1 MPTQTVHHKEIGNAN
16 SLHFYEIS
24 RLSQRRVVTKTKS
37 SIVSSFKFV
46 SALTK
51 GMPRSLVKVIGSLAL
66 AVSIGAMAPSQ
77 TVAAA
82 RSSSIVID
90 VKAGKVMSAEDPDG
104 LRYPASLTKMMTLYL
119 VFEALESGRIKLNTR
134 VPVSANAAAE
144 QPSKL
149 GVRKGSS
156 FTVEQGILALV
167 TRSANDCATAFGEF
181 LGGTEARFGKMMT
194 AKARQLGM
202 SRTVYYNAHGLPDAR
217 QVTTARDQARLGV
230 ALRRDFP
237 QYYGYFST
245 RSFKYGRQVIGNHN
259 RLVGNV
265 DGVDGIKTGY
275 TRASGFNLVT
285 SAQLDGRSVVAV
297 VMGGRTGAL
306 RDAKMR
312 KLVAAYL
319 PKASKKKS
327 ATDYIAAVKPAEKTV
342 ETAYAEPSDDSRT
355 DVSHAFDL
363 PSDGPVPQARYE
375 EPEQQQEVASA
386 DDTLVPVTRTKTIKI
401 TKATKA
407 KRAEITPVPREDV
420 AEEEITNS
428 TPVRKEEPAV
438 DSLTTASTS
447 SGMSGWVIQVGAA
460 PEKKMAMD
468 LLDKAQDKGGKV
480 LRSATPFTVA
490 FVKGEEQLFRARFG
504 GFADQ
509 DAAVRACKVLKKKG
523 IGCWASLQ

>member
-1 MPTQTVHHKEIGNAN
+1 
-16 SLHFYEIS
+16 
-24 RLSQRRVVTKTKS
+24 
-37 SIVSSFKFV
+37 VSSFKFV

-51 GMPRSLVKVIGSLAL
+51 GMPRSLLKVFGSLAL
-66 AVSIGAMAPSQ
+66 AASIGATAPAQ
-77 TVAAA
+77 ATAAA
-82 RSSSIVID
+82 RQSSIVID

-149 GVRKGSS
+149 GVRKGTS
-156 FTVEQGILALV
+156 FTVEQGIMALV

-194 AKARQLGM
+194 SKARQLGM

-259 RLVGNV
+259 RLLGNV
-265 DGVDGIKTGY
+265 YGVDGIKTGF

-285 SAQLDGRSVVAV
+285 SATADGRSIVAV
-297 VMGGRTGAL
+297 VMGGTTGRS

-312 KLVAAYL
+312 KLVEAYL
-319 PKASKKKS
+319 PKATRKRS
-327 ATDYIAAVKPAEKTV
+327 ASASDLIAAVKPAEKTV
-342 ETAYAEPSDDSRT
+342 ETAYAEPEQETELSRMLE
-355 DVSHAFDL
+355 L
-363 PSDGPVPQARYE
+363 PDNGPMPEARYE
-375 EPEQQQEVASA
+375 ASEEPLEATEQVASA
-386 DDTLVPVTRTKTIKI
+386 DEALVPVVRTKTIKI
-401 TKATKA
+401 TKA
-407 KRAEITPVPREDV
+407 KRAEIVPVPQEDV
-420 AEEEITNS
+420 AEDEVTDS
-428 TPVRKEEPAV
+428 TPVRKEEPVV
-438 DSLTTASTS
+438 DTVTTASTS
-447 SGMSGWVIQVGAA
+447 TDMSGWVIQVGAA
-460 PEKKMAMD
+460 PEKEKAMD
-468 LLDKAQDKGGKV
+468 LLQKAQDKGGRV

-490 FVKGEEQLFRARFG
+490 YVKGQEQLFRARFG

-509 DAAVRACKVLKKKG
+509 DAAVRACKVLKKQG
-523 IGCWASLQ
+523 MGCWASLQ

>member
-1 MPTQTVHHKEIGNAN
+1 M
-16 SLHFYEIS
+16 
-24 RLSQRRVVTKTKS
+24 
-37 SIVSSFKFV
+37 SSFKFV
-46 SALTK
+46 SALAK

-66 AVSIGAMAPSQ
+66 AVSIGATAPSQ

-90 VKAGKVMSAEDPDG
+90 VKAGKVLSSEDPDG

-149 GVRKGSS
+149 GVRKGTS

-194 AKARQLGM
+194 SKARQLGM

-265 DGVDGIKTGY
+265 AGVDGIKTGY

-285 SAQLDGRSVVAV
+285 SANLEGRSIVAV

-327 ATDYIAAVKPAEKTV
+327 ATDYIAAVKPAEKAV
-342 ETAYAEPSDDSRT
+342 ETAYVEPSDEAET
-355 DVSHAFDL
+355 DVSRAFDL

-375 EPEQQQEVASA
+375 EPEQQVEQTQVASA

-401 TKATKA
+401 TKSTKA
-407 KRAEITPVPREDV
+407 KRAEIVPVPREDV

-428 TPVRKEEPAV
+428 TTPTRKEEPAV

-509 DAAVRACKVLKKKG
+509 DAAVRACKILKKKG

>member
-1 MPTQTVHHKEIGNAN
+1 MLTQTVHHKEIGNAN
-16 SLHFYEIS
+16 SVHFYEIR

-37 SIVSSFKFV
+37 SIVSSFKLV
-46 SALTK
+46 SALAK
-51 GMPRSLVKVIGSLAL
+51 GMPRSLAKVIGSLAL
-66 AVSIGAMAPSQ
+66 AVSIGATAPSQ
-77 TVAAA
+77 AIAGA

-149 GVRKGSS
+149 GVRKGTS
-156 FTVEQGILALV
+156 FTVEQGIMALV

-181 LGGTEARFGKMMT
+181 LGGTEQRFGKLMT
-194 AKARQLGM
+194 SKARQLGM
-202 SRTVYYNAHGLPDAR
+202 TRTVYYNAHGLPDAR
-217 QVTTARDQARLGV
+217 QVTTARDQARLGI

-259 RLVGNV
+259 RLLGNV
-265 DGVDGIKTGY
+265 KGVDGIKTGF

-285 SAQLDGRSVVAV
+285 SATSDGRSIVAV
-297 VMGGRTGAL
+297 VIGGRTGAS

-319 PKASKKKS
+319 PKAVRKRS
-327 ATDYIAAVKPAEKTV
+327 ATDFVASIKPREEAEEKPV
-342 ETAYAEPSDDSRT
+342 ETAYADPGTDTEISR
-355 DVSHAFDL
+355 AFEL
-363 PSDGPVPQARYE
+363 PNDGPVPEARYE
-375 EPEQQQEVASA
+375 ETEQKEVASA
-386 DDTLVPVTRTKTIKI
+386 DDTLVPVVRTKTVKI
-401 TKATKA
+401 VKA
-407 KRAEITPVPREDV
+407 KRAEVIPVPKADV
-420 AEEEITNS
+420 DEEEITNS
-428 TPVRKEEPAV
+428 TKVRSEDTAV
-438 DSLTTASTS
+438 DTVTTASTS
-447 SGMSGWVIQVGAA
+447 SDMSGWVIQVGAA
-460 PEKKMAMD
+460 PEKKMAME
-468 LLDKAQDKGGKV
+468 LLEKAQDKGGKV

-490 FVKGEEQLFRARFG
+490 YVKGEEQLFRARFG

-509 DAAVRACKVLKKKG
+509 DSAVRACKVLKKKG

>member
-1 MPTQTVHHKEIGNAN
+1 M
-16 SLHFYEIS
+16 
-24 RLSQRRVVTKTKS
+24 
-37 SIVSSFKFV
+37 SSFKFV
-46 SALTK
+46 SALAK
-51 GMPRSLVKVIGSLAL
+51 GMPRSFVKVIGSLAL
-66 AVSIGAMAPSQ
+66 AASIGATAASPA
-77 TVAAA
+77 TAAA
-82 RSSSIVID
+82 RQSSIVID

-119 VFEALESGRIKLNTR
+119 VFEALESGRIKLSTR

-149 GVRKGSS
+149 GVRKGTS
-156 FTVEQGILALV
+156 FTVEQGIMALV

-259 RLVGNV
+259 RLLGNV
-265 DGVDGIKTGY
+265 RGVDGIKTGF

-285 SAQLDGRSVVAV
+285 SAAVDGRSIVAV
-297 VMGGRTGAL
+297 VMGGATGGS

-312 KLVAAYL
+312 RLVETFL
-319 PKASKKKS
+319 PKASRKTS
-327 ATDYIAAVKPAEKTV
+327 ATDYIATVKPVERAV
-342 ETAYAEPSDDSRT
+342 ETAYAEPEQNT
-355 DVSHAFDL
+355 DVSRALEL
-363 PSDGPVPQARYE
+363 PHDGPVPQARYE
-375 EPEQQQEVASA
+375 ADEAAEQVASA
-386 DDTLVPVTRTKTIKI
+386 DEALVPVVRTRTIKI
-401 TKATKA
+401 TKA
-407 KRAEITPVPREDV
+407 KRAEIAPVPQEDV
-420 AEEEITNS
+420 ADEDVTDS
-428 TPVRKEEPAV
+428 TPVRKQEPAV
-438 DSLTTASTS
+438 DSVTTASTTS
-447 SGMSGWVIQVGAA
+447 DMSGWVIQVGAA
-460 PEKKMAMD
+460 PEKEMAMD
-468 LLDKAQDKGGKV
+468 LLQKAQDKGGRV

-490 FVKGEEQLFRARFG
+490 YVKGEEQLFRARFG

-509 DAAVRACKVLKKKG
+509 DSAVRACKVLKKKG
-523 IGCWASLQ
+523 MGCWASLQ

>member
-1 MPTQTVHHKEIGNAN
+1 MPTQTLPHKEIGNAN
-16 SLHFYEIS
+16 SVHFYEIS
-24 RLSQRRVVTKTKS
+24 RPSRRRVVTKTKS

-46 SALTK
+46 SALAK

-66 AVSIGAMAPSQ
+66 AVSIGATAPSQ
-77 TVAAA
+77 TLAAA

-90 VKAGKVMSAEDPDG
+90 VKAGKVLSAEDPDG

-149 GVRKGSS
+149 GVRKGTS

-202 SRTVYYNAHGLPDAR
+202 TRTVYHNAHGLPDAR
-217 QVTTARDQARLGV
+217 QVTTARDQARLGI
-230 ALRRDFP
+230 ALRRDYG

-259 RLVGNV
+259 RLLGNV
-265 DGVDGIKTGY
+265 KGVDGIKTGF

-285 SAQLDGRSVVAV
+285 SATADGRSIVAV
-297 VMGGRTGAL
+297 VMGGRTGAS
-306 RDAKMR
+306 RDATMR
-312 KLVAAYL
+312 KLVTTYL
-319 PKASKKKS
+319 PKATRKKS
-327 ATDYIAAVKPAEKTV
+327 ANDFIAAVKPAERSV
-342 ETAYAEPSDDSRT
+342 EETAYVDPATESETELSR
-355 DVSHAFDL
+355 AFDL
-363 PSDGPVPQARYE
+363 PSDGPMPQARYE
-375 EPEQQQEVASA
+375 EPAQVASA
-386 DDTLVPVTRTKTIKI
+386 DDTLVPVVRTKTIKI
-401 TKATKA
+401 TKA
-407 KRAEITPVPREDV
+407 KRAEIVPVPQENI
-420 AEEEITNS
+420 AEEDITNS
-428 TPVRKEEPAV
+428 TTVRKEEPAV
-438 DSLTTASTS
+438 DTLTTASTS
-447 SGMSGWVIQVGAA
+447 SDVSGWVIQVGAA
-460 PEKKMAMD
+460 PEKKMAMN
-468 LLDKAQDKGGKV
+468 LLQKAQDKGGKV

-509 DAAVRACKVLKKKG
+509 DAAVRACKVLKKNG
-523 IGCWASLQ
+523 VSCWASLQ

>member
-1 MPTQTVHHKEIGNAN
+1 
-16 SLHFYEIS
+16 
-24 RLSQRRVVTKTKS
+24 
-37 SIVSSFKFV
+37 
-46 SALTK
+46 
-51 GMPRSLVKVIGSLAL
+51 MPRSLVKVLGSLAL
-66 AVSIGAMAPSQ
+66 AVSVGVTAPTPAQ
-77 TVAAA
+77 AAA
-82 RSSSIVID
+82 RQSSIVID
-90 VKAGKVMSAEDPDG
+90 VKAGKVLSAEDPDG

-149 GVRKGSS
+149 GVRKGQS
-156 FTVEQGILALV
+156 FTVEQGIMALV

-194 AKARQLGM
+194 SKARQLGM
-202 SRTVYYNAHGLPDAR
+202 TRTVYYNAHGLPDAR

-265 DGVDGIKTGY
+265 AGVDGIKTGY

-285 SAQLDGRSVVAV
+285 SAQLDGRSIVAV
-297 VMGGRTGAL
+297 VMGGRTGAI

-319 PKASKKKS
+319 PKATKKRS
-327 ATDYIAAVKPAEKTV
+327 STDFVAAVKQADESV
-342 ETAYAEPSDDSRT
+342 ETAYVAPDDASST
-355 DVSHAFDL
+355 ETSHAFDL

-375 EPEQQQEVASA
+375 VQEEQEVASA
-386 DDTLVPVTRTKTIKI
+386 DDTLVPVVRTKTVKI
-401 TKATKA
+401 TKA
-407 KRAEITPVPREDV
+407 KRAEIIPVPQEDV
-420 AEEEITNS
+420 AEEEVAVA
-428 TPVRKEEPAV
+428 TPARKEQPAV
-438 DSLTTASTS
+438 DTVTTASTS
-447 SGMSGWVIQVGAA
+447 SDMSGWVIQVGAA

-468 LLDKAQDKGGKV
+468 LLQKAQDKGGKV

-504 GFADQ
+504 GFSDQ
-509 DAAVRACKVLKKKG
+509 DSAVRACKVLKKKG
-523 IGCWASLQ
+523 ISCWASLQ

>member
-1 MPTQTVHHKEIGNAN
+1 MSQVIIHHKEIGNAN
-16 SLHFYEIS
+16 SLHFYEVS
-24 RLSQRRVVTKTKS
+24 RPSLRRVATKTKS

-51 GMPRSLVKVIGSLAL
+51 GMPRSLFKVIGSLAL
-66 AVSIGAMAPSQ
+66 AASIGATAPSQ
-77 TVAAA
+77 AAAAA
-82 RSSSIVID
+82 RQSSIVID

-149 GVRKGSS
+149 GVRKGTS

-167 TRSANDCATAFGEF
+167 TRSANDCATAFAEF

-230 ALRRDFP
+230 ALRRDYP
-237 QYYGYFST
+237 QYYDYFST
-245 RSFKYGRQVIGNHN
+245 RSFKFGRQTIGNHN
-259 RLVGNV
+259 RLLGNV
-265 DGVDGIKTGY
+265 RGVDGIKTGF

-285 SAQLDGRSVVAV
+285 SAQADGRSIVAV
-297 VMGGRTGAL
+297 VMGGATSRS

-312 KLVAAYL
+312 KLVEAYL
-319 PKASKKKS
+319 PKATRKRSS
-327 ATDYIAAVKPAEKTV
+327 SSDLLVAAKRVEQPV
-342 ETAYAEPSDDSRT
+342 ETAYVEPEQEAEVSR
-355 DVSHAFDL
+355 ALEL
-363 PSDGPVPQARYE
+363 PDDGPVPQARYE
-375 EPEQQQEVASA
+375 ATEQLASA
-386 DDTLVPVTRTKTIKI
+386 DDALVPVVRTKTIKI
-401 TKATKA
+401 TKA
-407 KRAEITPVPREDV
+407 KRAEIAPVPQEEL
-420 AEEEITNS
+420 AEEEVTES
-428 TPVRKEEPAV
+428 TPVRREEPVV
-438 DSLTTASTS
+438 DSVTTASTS
-447 SGMSGWVIQVGAA
+447 SDISGWVIQVGAA
-460 PEKKMAMD
+460 PEKEMAMD
-468 LLDKAQDKGGKV
+468 LLQKAQDRGGRV

-490 FVKGEEQLFRARFG
+490 YVKGEEQLFRARFG

-523 IGCWASLQ
+523 MGCWASLQ

>member
-1 MPTQTVHHKEIGNAN
+1 
-16 SLHFYEIS
+16 
-24 RLSQRRVVTKTKS
+24 
-37 SIVSSFKFV
+37 
-46 SALTK
+46 
-51 GMPRSLVKVIGSLAL
+51 MPRSLFKVIGSLAL
-66 AVSIGAMAPSQ
+66 AASIGATAPSQ
-77 TVAAA
+77 ATAAA
-82 RSSSIVID
+82 RQSSIVID

-149 GVRKGSS
+149 GVRKGTS

-265 DGVDGIKTGY
+265 RGVDGIKTGF

-285 SAQLDGRSVVAV
+285 SAQADGRSIVAV
-297 VMGGRTGAL
+297 VMGGATSRS

-312 KLVAAYL
+312 KLVEAYL
-319 PKASKKKS
+319 PKATRKRSS
-327 ATDYIAAVKPAEKTV
+327 TDFIAAAKPVEQPA
-342 ETAYAEPSDDSRT
+342 ETAYVEPERETEVSR
-355 DVSHAFDL
+355 ALEL
-363 PSDGPVPQARYE
+363 PDNGPMPEARYE
-375 EPEQQQEVASA
+375 ASEDNAETSDQVASA
-386 DDTLVPVTRTKTIKI
+386 DDALVPVVRTKTIKI
-401 TKATKA
+401 TKA
-407 KRAEITPVPREDV
+407 KRAEVVPVPQEDV
-420 AEEEITNS
+420 AEEEVTDS
-428 TPVRKEEPAV
+428 TPVRREEPVV
-438 DSLTTASTS
+438 DSVTTASTS
-447 SGMSGWVIQVGAA
+447 SDMSGWVIQVGAA
-460 PEKKMAMD
+460 PEKEMAMD
-468 LLDKAQDKGGKV
+468 LLQKAQDKGGRV

-490 FVKGEEQLFRARFG
+490 YVKGEEQLFRARFG

-509 DAAVRACKVLKKKG
+509 DSAVRACKLLKKKG
-523 IGCWASLQ
+523 MGCWASLQ

>member
-1 MPTQTVHHKEIGNAN
+1 M
-16 SLHFYEIS
+16 
-24 RLSQRRVVTKTKS
+24 
-37 SIVSSFKFV
+37 SSFTFV
-46 SALTK
+46 SALAK
-51 GMPRSLVKVIGSLAL
+51 GMPRSLFKVIGSLAL
-66 AVSIGAMAPSQ
+66 AASIGATAPSQ
-77 TVAAA
+77 ATAAA
-82 RSSSIVID
+82 RQSSIVID
-90 VKAGKVMSAEDPDG
+90 VKAGKVLSSEDPDG

-149 GVRKGSS
+149 GVRKGTS
-156 FTVEQGILALV
+156 FTVEQGIMALV

-245 RSFKYGRQVIGNHN
+245 HSFKYGRQVIGNHN
-259 RLVGNV
+259 RLLGSVE
-265 DGVDGIKTGY
+265 GVDGIKTGY

-285 SAQLDGRSVVAV
+285 SAQLDGRSIVAV
-297 VMGGRTGAL
+297 VMGGRTGGL

-319 PKASKKKS
+319 PKASRKRS
-327 ATDYIAAVKPAEKTV
+327 ATDFIAAVKPAEKTV
-342 ETAYAEPSDDSRT
+342 ETAYAEPEQDTEVTR
-355 DVSHAFDL
+355 ALEL
-363 PSDGPVPQARYE
+363 PDNGPMPEARYE
-375 EPEQQQEVASA
+375 ASEEPAEVAEQVASA
-386 DDTLVPVTRTKTIKI
+386 DDTLVPVVRTKTVKI
-401 TKATKA
+401 TKA
-407 KRAEITPVPREDV
+407 KRAEIVPVPQEDV
-420 AEEEITNS
+420 AEEEITDS
-428 TPVRKEEPAV
+428 TPVRNEEPVV
-438 DSLTTASTS
+438 DTVTTASTS
-447 SGMSGWVIQVGAA
+447 TDMSGWVIQVGAA
-460 PEKKMAMD
+460 PEKEMAMD
-468 LLDKAQDKGGKV
+468 LLQKAQDRGGRV

-490 FVKGEEQLFRARFG
+490 YVKGEEQLFRARFG

-509 DAAVRACKVLKKKG
+509 DSAVRACKVLKKKG
-523 IGCWASLQ
+523 MGCWASLQ

>member
-1 MPTQTVHHKEIGNAN
+1 MSQEIIHHKEIGNAN
-16 SLHFYEIS
+16 SLHFSEVS
-24 RLSQRRVVTKTKS
+24 RPSQRRVETRKKS

-51 GMPRSLVKVIGSLAL
+51 GMPRSFCKVIGSLAL
-66 AVSIGAMAPSQ
+66 AASIGATAPSQ
-77 TVAAA
+77 AVAAP
-82 RSSSIVID
+82 RQSSIVVD

-149 GVRKGSS
+149 GVRKGTS

-202 SRTVYYNAHGLPDAR
+202 TRTVYHNAHGLPDAR

-237 QYYGYFST
+237 QYYDYFST
-245 RSFKYGRQVIGNHN
+245 RSFKFGRQTIGNHN
-259 RLVGNV
+259 RLLGNV
-265 DGVDGIKTGY
+265 RGVDGIKTGF

-285 SAQLDGRSVVAV
+285 SATADGRSIVAV
-297 VMGGRTGAL
+297 VMGGTTGRS

-312 KLVAAYL
+312 KLVQAYL
-319 PKASKKKS
+319 PKASRKKS
-327 ATDYIAAVKPAEKTV
+327 ATDYIAAKPVEKAV
-342 ETAYAEPSDDSRT
+342 ETAYAEPEQETEVSR
-355 DVSHAFDL
+355 ALEL
-363 PSDGPVPQARYE
+363 PDNGPMPEARYE
-375 EPEQQQEVASA
+375 ASEANAEETEQVASA
-386 DDTLVPVTRTKTIKI
+386 DDTLVPVVRTKTIKI
-401 TKATKA
+401 TKA
-407 KRAEITPVPREDV
+407 KRADVAPVPQEEI
-420 AEEEITNS
+420 AEEEVTDS
-428 TPVRKEEPAV
+428 TQVRREDPVV
-438 DSLTTASTS
+438 DNVTTASTS
-447 SGMSGWVIQVGAA
+447 SDISGWVIQVGAA
-460 PEKKMAMD
+460 PEKEMAMD
-468 LLDKAQDKGGKV
+468 LLQKAQDRGGRV

-490 FVKGEEQLFRARFG
+490 YVKGEEQLFRARFG
-504 GFADQ
+504 GFTDQ
-509 DAAVRACKVLKKKG
+509 DSAVRACKVLKRKG
-523 IGCWASLQ
+523 MGCWASLQ